1 MSLLKKREKGAE
13 EAPEQKKEKKERK
26 RQKGTLELCGYELM
40 LKNGV
45 AQVAPGLF
53 SQTVR
58 FGDITYQC
66 AKKDIRENIY
76 STMSALYNYF
86 NPDTSVQVTITN
98 EPVPPEEIG
107 NRTFFPKSD
116 PCLEPY
122 VEEYNRILNDKMREG
137 VSNLKRHR
145 YLTFTTEAEDIDS
158 AIPKLARM
166 RNDCVQALARIKSKA
181 EPIDG
186 LEKLKVTRGLLSPL
200 GTFEFDWDNLSQCPA
215 ARTADFVAPM
225 SVDFRPNGR
234 SDAFKADD
242 AWCCVMAIRS
252 FGSVLL
258 DDCLSNIVD
267 LPMPLSIS
275 LHLKPISQD
284 KAIDMVQGKIDWMD
298 MEERGQ
304 KSRAA
309 SKGIILTQTST
320 ALRYSRADAEE
331 LLDFLRN
338 KSERLFV
345 YTGLVY
351 TWADSLEELDRRVQ
365 QVTSVAQGCTIG
377 LEPLH
382 FRQRQALNSVLPL
395 GDNHV
400 TVSRYLTTGQVAMQ
414 MPFASQSLDEAG
426 GGYYGQSK
434 ESGNL
439 VLCDRKRLASPMGF
453 VCGKPGSGKSFSVKR
468 EITNTV
474 LAHPEDEVVIFDPA
488 GEYGNLV
495 GALGGANVELA
506 PGCSAVLNP
515 LDTADVADRADAA
528 KLAYKTDAVLALSS
542 ALMAEGR
549 EGLPERDRSIIARC
563 VGEAYRECA
572 RDGRLPTLGD
582 FHAALLAQPE
592 PEAADIALRY
602 ERYVK
607 GAFSF
612 FNGQSNVALDNRIT
626 NIDMHGLGQN
636 MRVFGMI
643 TALEMVRNRVMV
655 TPPRP
660 NYTWL
665 YIDEVQ
671 SLFAHPTVVEYF
683 ARLWREG
690 RKFGLICTGISQN
703 TSHMLANAEARDMVL
718 NSEFFLLHK
727 QSTAD
732 LDAWAEMLQLS
743 ATERGYIGDAVK
755 PGEGLLISAGIR
767 VPITDDF
774 PKGPLYD
781 LWNTK
786 PAEVAE
792 REMRRAAREA
802 EE

>member
-1 MSLLKKREKGAE
+1 MSLLKKRKKGAA
-13 EAPEQKKEKKERK
+13 EAPERKNEKKERK

-53 SQTVR
+53 SQTVQ

-116 PCLEPY
+116 PCLDPY

-186 LEKLKVTRGLLSPL
+186 LEKLRVTRGLLSPL
-200 GTFEFDWDNLSQCPA
+200 GAFEFDWDNLSQCPT

-309 SKGIILTQTST
+309 SKGII
-320 ALRYSRADAEE
+320 
-331 LLDFLRN
+331 
-338 KSERLFV
+338 
-345 YTGLVY
+345 
-351 TWADSLEELDRRVQ
+351 
-365 QVTSVAQGCTIG
+365 
-377 LEPLH
+377 
-382 FRQRQALNSVLPL
+382 
-395 GDNHV
+395 
-400 TVSRYLTTGQVAMQ
+400 
-414 MPFASQSLDEAG
+414 
-426 GGYYGQSK
+426 
-434 ESGNL
+434 
-439 VLCDRKRLASPMGF
+439 
-453 VCGKPGSGKSFSVKR
+453 
-468 EITNTV
+468 
-474 LAHPEDEVVIFDPA
+474 
-488 GEYGNLV
+488 
-495 GALGGANVELA
+495 
-506 PGCSAVLNP
+506 
-515 LDTADVADRADAA
+515 
-528 KLAYKTDAVLALSS
+528 
-542 ALMAEGR
+542 
-549 EGLPERDRSIIARC
+549 
-563 VGEAYRECA
+563 
-572 RDGRLPTLGD
+572 
-582 FHAALLAQPE
+582 
-592 PEAADIALRY
+592 
-602 ERYVK
+602 
-607 GAFSF
+607 
-612 FNGQSNVALDNRIT
+612 
-626 NIDMHGLGQN
+626 
-636 MRVFGMI
+636 
-643 TALEMVRNRVMV
+643 
-655 TPPRP
+655 
-660 NYTWL
+660 
-665 YIDEVQ
+665 YIDEIDKISRKSDGPSITRDVSGEGVQ
-671 SLFAHPTVVEYF
+671 QALLKIIEGTEANIPPKGGRKHPQQEFIRMDTSNILFIVGGAFVGLDKIVGSRMSGSSMGFGAQVCSKKEMPLGELLEKIQPQDLV
-683 ARLWREG
+683 
-690 RKFGLICTGISQN
+690 KFGLIP
-703 TSHMLANAEARDMVL
+703 
-718 NSEFFLLHK
+718 EFVGRIPIITHVD
-727 QSTAD
+727 D
-732 LDAWAEMLQLS
+732 LDEDDLVRILTEPKNALVRQYQKLFELDHVHLRFTPNALKSIAARAIERKTGARGLRNVMERTMLDIMFRLPS
-743 ATERGYIGDAVK
+743 MPGVKECLINRAVI
-755 PGEGLLISAGIR
+755 E
-767 VPITDDF
+767 
-774 PKGPLYD
+774 KGKEPVLLYD
-781 LWNTK
+781 ES
-786 PAEVAE
+786 AEG
-792 REMRRAAREA
+792 AAA
-802 EE
+802 DASLN

>member
-1 MSLLKKREKGAE
+1 
-13 EAPEQKKEKKERK
+13 
-26 RQKGTLELCGYELM
+26 
-40 LKNGV
+40 
-45 AQVAPGLF
+45 
-53 SQTVR
+53 
-58 FGDITYQC
+58 
-66 AKKDIRENIY
+66 
-76 STMSALYNYF
+76 MSAVKKGYDYQIL
-86 NPDTSVQVTITN
+86 
-98 EPVPPEEIG
+98 PPEL
-107 NRTFFPKSD
+107 RFSK
-116 PCLEPY
+116 
-122 VEEYNRILNDKMREG
+122 EE
-137 VSNLKRHR
+137 
-145 YLTFTTEAEDIDS
+145 
-158 AIPKLARM
+158 
-166 RNDCVQALARIKSKA
+166 
-181 EPIDG
+181 
-186 LEKLKVTRGLLSPL
+186 
-200 GTFEFDWDNLSQCPA
+200 
-215 ARTADFVAPM
+215 
-225 SVDFRPNGR
+225 
-234 SDAFKADD
+234 
-242 AWCCVMAIRS
+242 
-252 FGSVLL
+252 
-258 DDCLSNIVD
+258 
-267 LPMPLSIS
+267 
-275 LHLKPISQD
+275 
-284 KAIDMVQGKIDWMD
+284 
-298 MEERGQ
+298 
-304 KSRAA
+304 
-309 SKGIILTQTST
+309 
-320 ALRYSRADAEE
+320 AEE

-426 GGYYGQSK
+426 GGYYGQSR

-572 RDGRLPTLGD
+572 KDGRLPTLGD